1 MILDA
6 TRGVR
11 GESLNDLVDI
21 AGSDRVDLGIVNP
34 EVVEEQVLLSVEE
47 ADEHLSNRFLVR
59 MPDQVVQDSS
69 VGVHIGKY
77 LFCLGANED
86 SENL

>member
-34 EVVEEQVLLSVEE
+34 EVVEE
-47 ADEHLSNRFLVR
+47 
-59 MPDQVVQDSS
+59 
-69 VGVHIGKY
+69 
-77 LFCLGANED
+77 
-86 SENL
+86 